1 MCLAVPAQVRELR
14 PNNMALVDIGGIEQ
28 EVSLDLVDNVGLND
42 YLIIHV
48 GYALQK
54 LDETEALETLALIEE
69 AMKRVSRQT
78 FSR

>member
-28 EVSLDLVDNVGLND
+28 EVSLDLVDNISVND

-54 LDETEALETLALIEE
+54 LDETEALETLALIDE
-69 AMKRVSRQT
+69 AMKHVSRQT